1 MLELDRIREMCFVC
15 MNTVGTFCAA
25 FYIYHTLTDGSAG
38 KESACSAGE
47 TGDVSSVPGLG
58 RCPGGGKCYTFQ
70 YSCLKNPMD
79 RRAGRPNSPK
89 CLKELNATKHT
100 TTVYSALLL
109 IDYAV
114 VVQLLSCTGLC
125 VTPWAAAHQMSM
137 LGSQINPQIS
147 MIWSFKIIISH

>member
-25 FYIYHTLTDGSAG
+25 FYIYHTLNDGSAG

-58 RCPGGGKCYTFQ
+58 RCPGGGKGYTFQ

-100 TTVYSALLL
+100 TTVYSALS
-109 IDYAV
+109 INR
-114 VVQLLSCTGLC
+114 LC
-125 VTPWAAAHQMSM
+125 CCCSIAKLYWTLCNPMGCSTPDVHA
-137 LGSQINPQIS
+137 GVPN
-147 MIWSFKIIISH
+147 